1 MKYLSTVVAALFLAT
16 FALIPR
22 GVAANLSRA
31 ATGDAVANT
40 AQRFAADITGPGGAI
55 LLAQDDT
62 DDSANNGDAA
72 DNGDQ
77 SAEGADQDSD
87 SDSAASDAAPD
98 DPEPES
104 IDDGDAV
111 QNNGDAGD
119 TTVDGAD
126 RSDQNTDD
134 ANGQ

>member
-1 MKYLSTVVAALFLAT
+1 MKYLSTTAAALFFAT

-22 GVAANLSRA
+22 GVAANLSRT
-31 ATGDAVANT
+31 ATGHAAAN
-40 AQRFAADITGPGGAI
+40 ADHRFAADIPGPGAAI

-62 DDSANNGDAA
+62 DDSADNGDAA
-72 DNGDQ
+72 DNDD
-77 SAEGADQDSD
+77 AAGADQDGD

-126 RSDQNTDD
+126 TSDQNDDD